1 MSDIA
6 IVVTAFNRPKA
17 LQRLLNSI
25 KIADYTAQPA
35 VDLIISID
43 FSGFDDCAIIAGKF
57 EWEYG
62 QKIVINHIDNLG
74 LKAHIISCGSYVNKY
89 DAIILIEDDLFVGR
103 YYFDFAVKSFNEY
116 CQNTQIA
123 GIALFTLHYNE
134 IGYCPFEPI
143 ADGYDTYFMQLPASW
158 GQVFWK
164 SKWSEFTEFLENYK
178 DDFAN
183 STLPAEVKIWNSN
196 TSWKK
201 YYYEFIVQNDYYF
214 VYPREGHVTNFG
226 DTGTHYSTGTY
237 VWQNSLSVGR
247 RKYNFGDFGN
257 SKCIYDSHMELT
269 PLSYSRITN
278 NSISVEFDINGTKN
292 LSNVKAEYLFST
304 KQCNKVVQG
313 YSMDLY
319 PYENNILFNIYDLY
333 LVNEYTIKFAK
344 SVDFEQTKIVDRIKI
359 DSLRM
364 IGKEYIEYVHHN
376 KLHASLMAGI
386 LRRIIK
392 ASFRFSKIIYFK
404 KEK

>member
-1 MSDIA
+1 VTDIA

-35 VDLIISID
+35 VDLIVSID
-43 FSGFDDCAIIAGKF
+43 FSGFVDCAIIAENF
-57 EWEYG
+57 EWKFG
-62 QKIVINHIDNLG
+62 QKIVINHIENLG

-89 DAIILIEDDLFVGR
+89 DAIILIEDDVFVGR
-103 YYFDFAVKSFNEY
+103 YFFDFAVKSFNEY
-116 CQNTQIA
+116 YKNPRIA
-123 GIALFTLHYNE
+123 GVALFGLHYNE

-143 ADGYDTYFMQLPASW
+143 IDGCDTYFMQVPASW

-164 SKWSEFTEFLENYK
+164 SKWSEFIEFLENYN

-183 STLPAEVKIWNSN
+183 SALPAEVKIWNSN

-201 YYYEFIVQNDYYF
+201 YYYEFIVHNDYYF

-237 VWQNSLSVGR
+237 VWQNALSVGLR
-247 RKYNFGDFGN
+247 NYKFGDLD
-257 SKCIYDSHMELT
+257 SSISIYDSHMELT
-269 PLSYSRITN
+269 SLSYSRITN
-278 NSISVEFDINGTKN
+278 NLISVEFDINGTKN
-292 LSNVKAEYLFST
+292 LSNIKAEYLFST
-304 KQCNKVVQG
+304 KHCNKVIQE

-319 PYENNILFNIYDLY
+319 PYENNILYNIHYVSLVYDY
-333 LVNEYTIKFAK
+333 KIKFARTI
-344 SVDFEQTKIVDRIKI
+344 DFEQGKIVDRLKI

-364 IGKEYIEYVHHN
+364 LGKDYYNSPIKSELKLKYYIKYIFRRFLYKQN
-376 KLHASLMAGI
+376 K
-386 LRRIIK
+386 
-392 ASFRFSKIIYFK
+392 
-404 KEK
+404 